1 MDREP
6 GSFRLGDVV
15 SEDGERT
22 DPLHYEA
29 ADLTTHGVIVGMT
42 GSGKTGLAVVMIEE
56 ALAAGIPVLVLDP
69 KGDMPNLRLNFP
81 DFAPSDFRPWVN
93 EGDAQR
99 DGVTP
104 DQFAAG
110 QADLWKNGLA
120 SWETTAD
127 DLRQLQNAADI
138 SIYTPGST
146 AGVPLNIV
154 GDLARPAVD
163 TDEETTSAEASAF
176 VTGLLGLVGIDADPL
191 SSREHVLL
199 SNLIEHAWREGR
211 PIDLATLI
219 AQTMDPPLRK
229 LGVFEVDTFFPPDD
243 RRALAMRLN
252 ALVASPTFGAWTEGP
267 SLDIQSLLYEADG
280 RPRCS
285 IVYLAHLSEEERQFV
300 VSLVLSKVV
309 TWMRAQSG
317 TTDLRALL
325 YMDEVFGFAP
335 PTANP
340 PAKAPILTLLKQARA
355 YGVGFVLSTQNP
367 VDLDYKAMS
376 NAGTW
381 MIGRLQTERDKAR
394 VLEALSA
401 ASGDV
406 DLDAIDRSISGLG
419 KRQFILHNTH
429 DRGGPK
435 LFTTRWAM
443 SYLRGPLTREQIA
456 DLTVND
462 PARAAT
468 EAAPTPASA
477 PPAAAEAN
485 PPTFGAA
492 APAAPAAPAASA
504 PAAPPTT
511 LAENETLVAPDAPKG
526 VPIYYLDPA
535 TPWARDL
542 GVNPRSTRL
551 APAVVARVHMRFDD
565 RYADVDHQEE
575 WEAVLFPLSRT
586 PDVAAAHA
594 VDYEAR
600 DLRNDAP
607 SGAVYTLT
615 DTPIDESTFFRGL
628 STDLK
633 DHLYRERSINV
644 FRNRELKLYSRV
656 GETEDAF
663 LERCDK
669 AGRKAAD
676 AAAAKLRDRFETK
689 MDRVHAA
696 IERADDRVEQ
706 LQVDKSSRRSHEVI
720 AVAGDL
726 LSNAGGLIGALFGG
740 KKDTREIAETAGRV
754 AKGAS
759 SRRSTGSR
767 TEQRLKNAEDRL
779 EEEQLKLEDLEGA
792 LLDEIA
798 ELNDLWAER
807 AEAIE
812 PMEIGLE
819 KSDVTVDEIALLW
832 VPV

>member
-1 MDREP
+1 MDREA
-6 GSFRLGDVV
+6 GSFRLGDLV
-15 SEDGERT
+15 SGTGDRIA
-22 DPLHYEA
+22 PLHYEA
-29 ADLTTHGVIVGMT
+29 GDLTTHGVIVGMT

-56 ALAAGIPVLVLDP
+56 ALAAGVPVLVLDP

-99 DGVTP
+99 EGASV

-110 QADLWKNGLA
+110 QAELWKNGLERWGT
-120 SWETTAD
+120 SGD
-127 DLRQLQNAADI
+127 DLRQLQAAADVA
-138 SIYTPGST
+138 IYTPGST

-154 GDLARPAVD
+154 GDLVAPGAD
-163 TDEETTSAEASAF
+163 ADDETTSAEASAF

-199 SNLIEHAWREGR
+199 SNLIEHAWREGQ

-267 SLDIQSLLYEADG
+267 PLDIQSLLYEPDG
-280 RPRCS
+280 SPRCS

-394 VLEALSA
+394 VLEALTA

-419 KRQFILHNTH
+419 KRQFVLHNTH

-456 DLTVND
+456 DLTAND
-462 PARAAT
+462 PARRSVGEASTGAASSGST
-468 EAAPTPASA
+468 SPGPEPAADAQAAPS
-477 PPAAAEAN
+477 
-485 PPTFGAA
+485 
-492 APAAPAAPAASA
+492 
-504 PAAPPTT
+504 
-511 LAENETLVAPDAPKG
+511 LADNETLVAPNAPKG
-526 VPIYYLDPA
+526 VPVYYLDPA
-535 TPWARDL
+535 APWGPEIGAEA
-542 GVNPRSTRL
+542 RSTTL
-551 APAVVARVHMRFDD
+551 APAAVARVHLRFDD
-565 RYADVDHQEE
+565 RAAGVDHQEE
-575 WEAVLFPLSRT
+575 WEAVLFPLDRS
-586 PDVAAAHA
+586 PDVASARA

-600 DLRNDAP
+600 DLRAAAP
-607 SGAVYTLT
+607 DGVAYTLS
-615 DTPIDESTFFRGL
+615 DVPIDEATFFRGL

-633 DHLYRERSINV
+633 DELYRERAISV
-644 FRNRELKLYSRV
+644 FRNPQLKLYSRV
-656 GETEDAF
+656 GETEEAF
-663 LERCDK
+663 LGRCDE

-676 AAAAKLRDRFETK
+676 AAAVKLRDRFEKK

-696 IERADDRVEQ
+696 IERAEDRVEQ
-706 LQVDKSSRRSHEVI
+706 LEVDKSSRRSHELI
-720 AVAGDL
+720 AGVGDL
-726 LSNAGGLIGALFGG
+726 LGAFFGG
-740 KKDTREIAETAGRV
+740 KKDTRSITTRAGRV

-759 SRRSTGSR
+759 SRRSTSTR
-767 TEQRLKNAEDRL
+767 TEQRLKTAEDRL
-779 EEEQLKLEDLEGA
+779 EEEQVKLEDVEEA
-792 LLDEIA
+792 LLDELT

-812 PMEIGLE
+812 TVEIGLE

>member
-1 MDREP
+1 MDRPP
-6 GSFRLGDVV
+6 GSFRLGDIV
-15 SEDGERT
+15 SEAGERSA
-22 DPLHYEA
+22 PLHYEA

-56 ALAAGIPVLVLDP
+56 ALALGVPVLILDP

-93 EGDAQR
+93 EGDAVR
-99 DGVTP
+99 DGVTV
-104 DQFAAG
+104 DQLAAD
-110 QADLWKNGLA
+110 QAALWRDGLA
-120 SWETTAD
+120 GWDTTSD
-127 DLRQLQNAADI
+127 DLRQLRDAAGVT
-138 SIYTPGST
+138 IYTPGSS

-154 GDLARPAVD
+154 GDLGAPGAD
-163 TDEETTSAEASAF
+163 ADAETTSAEASAF
-176 VTGLLGLVGIDADPL
+176 VTGLLGLVGIEADPL
-191 SSREHVLL
+191 ASREHVLL
-199 SNLIEHAWREGR
+199 ANLIEHAWREGHS
-211 PIDLATLI
+211 IDLAQLI

-252 ALVASPTFGAWTEGP
+252 ALAASPTFGAWTAGA
-267 SLDIQSLLYEADG
+267 SLDVQSLLYEADG

-285 IVYLAHLSEEERQFV
+285 IIYLAHLSEEERQFV

-429 DRGGPK
+429 DRGGPQ

-456 DLTVND
+456 ALTADD
-462 PARAAT
+462 PARAAPVVSEEPDVASSATLEGT
-468 EAAPTPASA
+468 EV
-477 PPAAAEAN
+477 AAE
-485 PPTFGAA
+485 
-492 APAAPAAPAASA
+492 SEE
-504 PAAPPTT
+504 
-511 LAENETLVAPDAPKG
+511 LAEDETRVVPEAPKG
-526 VPIYYLDPA
+526 VPVYYLDPA
-535 TPWARDL
+535 APWARDL
-542 GVNPRSTRL
+542 DLDPAGTRW
-551 APAVVARVHMRFDD
+551 APAAVVRVHLRFDD
-565 RYADVDHQEE
+565 RPAGVDHQEE
-575 WEAVLFPLSRT
+575 WEAVLHPLTAT
-586 PDVAAAHA
+586 PDVADARA
-594 VDYEAR
+594 VDYEPR
-600 DLRNDAP
+600 DLRSDAP
-607 SGAVYTLT
+607 EGAVYLL
-615 DTPIDESTFFRGL
+615 PKAAIDEASFFRGL

-633 DHLYRERSINV
+633 DHLYRERSV
-644 FRNRELKLYSRV
+644 SVYRNSELKLYSRV
-656 GETEDAF
+656 GEAEEAF
-663 LERCDK
+663 LERCDQ
-669 AGRKAAD
+669 AGRAAAD
-676 AAAAKLRDRFETK
+676 ADAVKLRARFEKK
-689 MDRVHAA
+689 MDRVRAA
-696 IERADDRVEQ
+696 IDRAEDRVEQ
-706 LQVDKSSRRSHEVI
+706 LEVDKSSRRSHELI
-720 AVAGDL
+720 AGVGDL
-726 LSNAGGLIGALFGG
+726 LGAFFGG
-740 KKDTREIAETAGRV
+740 KKDTRSMTTSAGRV

-759 SRRSTGSR
+759 SRRAVSSR
-767 TEQRLKNAEDRL
+767 TEQRLHTAEDRL
-779 EEEQLKLEDLEGA
+779 EDEQVKLEDLETA
-792 LLDEIA
+792 LLEELS
-798 ELNDLWAER
+798 ELNDRWVDR

-812 PMEIGLE
+812 PVEIGLE
-819 KSDVTVDEIALLW
+819 KTDITVDEMALLW
-832 VPV
+832 VPVR

>member
-22 DPLHYEA
+22 APLHYEA

-56 ALAAGIPVLVLDP
+56 ALAAGVPVLVLDP
-69 KGDMPNLRLNFP
+69 KGDMPNLRLTFP
-81 DFAPSDFRPWVN
+81 DFAPADFRPWIN
-93 EGDAQR
+93 EGDADR

-104 DQFAAG
+104 DAFAAS
-110 QADLWKNGLA
+110 QAELWRNGLA
-120 SWETTAD
+120 GWETTAE
-127 DLRQLQNAADI
+127 DLRQLQAAADI
-138 SIYTPGST
+138 AIYTPGST

-154 GDLARPAVD
+154 GDLAAPGGDA
-163 TDEETTSAEASAF
+163 DEETTSAEASAF
-176 VTGLLGLVGIDADPL
+176 VTGLLGLVGIEADPL
-191 SSREHVLL
+191 ASREHVLL
-199 SNLIEHAWREGR
+199 ANLIEHAWREGQ

-252 ALVASPTFGAWTEGP
+252 ALVASPTFGAWTDGP
-267 SLDIQSLLYEADG
+267 PLDIQALLYEADG
-280 RPRCS
+280 TPRCS
-285 IVYLAHLSEEERQFV
+285 ILYLAHLSEEERQFV

-401 ASGDV
+401 ASGGV

-419 KRQFILHNTH
+419 KRQFVLHNTH
-429 DRGGPK
+429 DRGGPQ

-456 DLTVND
+456 TLTADD

-468 EAAPTPASA
+468 EEA
-477 PPAAAEAN
+477 PPPEAT
-485 PPTFGAA
+485 PPREASPPAA
-492 APAAPAAPAASA
+492 APAAPAA
-504 PAAPPTT
+504 T

-526 VPIYYLDPA
+526 VPVYYLDPA

-542 GVNPRSTRL
+542 GVDPRSTRM
-551 APAVVARVHMRFDD
+551 APAVVARVHMRFDE
-565 RYADVDHQEE
+565 RRADVDHQEE
-575 WEAVLFPLSRT
+575 WEAVLFPLSRA
-586 PDVAAAHA
+586 PDAAEARA

-607 SGAVYTLT
+607 DGAVYTLT
-615 DTPIDESTFFRGL
+615 DAPVDESTFFRGL

-656 GETEDAF
+656 GETEDEF
-663 LERCDK
+663 LKRCDE

-696 IERADDRVEQ
+696 IERAEDRVEQ
-706 LQVDKSSRRSHEVI
+706 LEVDKSSRRGSEVI
-720 AVAGDL
+720 AVVGDL
-726 LSNAGGLIGALFGG
+726 IGSFFGG
-740 KKDTREIAETAGRV
+740 KKDVREMTKTERAVAGAKV

-759 SRRSTGSR
+759 SRRATSSR

-779 EEEQLKLEDLEGA
+779 EEEHLKLEDLEAA
-792 LLDEIA
+792 LLDDLS

-812 PMEIGLE
+812 PLEIGLE
-819 KSDVTVDEIALLW
+819 KTDITVDEIALVW